1 MPDSRLFSTWSG
13 GVDDDNIGPPGVEGG
28 GGVVDEGGA
37 VQDNVRGKIFSNG
50 FGGGGG
56 GGGIEDRG

>member
-1 MPDSRLFSTWSG
+1 MP
-13 GVDDDNIGPPGVEGG
+13 EGG

-37 VQDNVRGKIFSNG
+37 VQGNVRGKIFSNG